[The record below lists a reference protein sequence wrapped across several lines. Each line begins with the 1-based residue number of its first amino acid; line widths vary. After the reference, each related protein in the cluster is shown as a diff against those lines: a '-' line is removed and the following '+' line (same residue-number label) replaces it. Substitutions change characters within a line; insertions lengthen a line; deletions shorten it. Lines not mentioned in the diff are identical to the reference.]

1 MRIVMMG
8 TGPFAV
14 PVFRALVE
22 SEHDVPALF
31 TQPSRGKPGS
41 TENPTRSAAEALGV
55 EIIAEADVNE
65 TLVRERLQSLAAD
78 LLVVCDFG
86 QILSADT
93 LGASRLGGINLHGSY
108 LPKYRGAAPIQWA
121 LYNGDATTGVSV
133 IHMTP
138 RLDAGPCLVQTEEL
152 ITADDDAVS
161 LELRLSQLGIA
172 AVFESIAKLHSWNGS
187 DSIGSSQDKRLAT
200 RAPRL
205 KKSDG
210 RIDWR
215 RTAEE
220 IDRQRRA
227 FTPWPGTFT
236 FVPRSKGDPV
246 RVIIDSSAALCDAS
260 TDATPGTVIRAE
272 KDQLHVACG
281 DESVLA
287 IYSVQP
293 AGKRP
298 MDVAEYLRGRPLAV
312 ADQLS

>member
-1 MRIVMMG
+1 
-8 TGPFAV
+8 
-14 PVFRALVE
+14 
-22 SEHDVPALF
+22 
-31 TQPSRGKPGS
+31 
-41 TENPTRSAAEALGV
+41 
-55 EIIAEADVNE
+55 
-65 TLVRERLQSLAAD
+65 
-78 LLVVCDFG
+78 
-86 QILSADT
+86 
-93 LGASRLGGINLHGSY
+93 
-108 LPKYRGAAPIQWA
+108 
-121 LYNGDATTGVSV
+121 
-133 IHMTP
+133 MTP
-138 RLDAGPCLVQTEEL
+138 RLDAGPCLVQTEES

-161 LELRLSQLGIA
+161 LELRLSQLGVA

-281 DESVLA
+281 DESVLT
-287 IYSVQP
+287 IYAVQP